1 MSSLRATIIAD
12 RKKHGESRHA
22 QARRLAVSEPS
33 LRWWERNDQAPINS
47 ILRAHLF
54 KGLRISE
61 ARAGHG

>member
-1 MSSLRATIIAD
+1 MSSLRATLIAD

-33 LRWWERNDQAPINS
+33 LRWWERNDQAPENPVM
-47 ILRAHLF
+47 RAHLF
-54 KGLRISE
+54 KGLRITE